1 MVYYGMPIELTK
13 KQTKVLAFIEEFA
26 AKQGFPPTLTEIADD
41 FGLSIGTVQDH
52 VEALKR
58 KGFLR
63 HKPNTARGLLPAR
76 KITDIPVYGR
86 VAAGTPTFA
95 VENMEGYWNEP
106 DGDPSDFFAL
116 KVTGDSMTGAGI
128 EHGDILKIRK
138 QNTANDKDI
147 VVALVGE
154 EATVKR
160 FRKKHGAVFLEPANP
175 KYSVINGVEFTILG
189 KVVALKRSI

>member
-13 KQTKVLAFIEEFA
+13 KQTKVLTFVEEFA
-26 AKQGFPPTLTEIADD
+26 AKHGYPPTLTEIADH
-41 FGLSIGTVQDH
+41 FGLSIGAIQDH

-63 HKPNTARGLLPAR
+63 HRPNTARGLLPLR
-76 KITDIPVYGR
+76 KATGIPVYGR
-86 VAAGTPTFA
+86 VAAGTPIFA

-106 DGDPSDFFAL
+106 DGDPSEFFAL
-116 KVTGDSMTGAGI
+116 KVTGDSMIGAGI

-138 QNTANDKDI
+138 QNTADDKDI

-160 FRKKHGAVFLEPANP
+160 FRKKHSAIFLEPANP
-175 KYSVINGVEFTILG
+175 KYSVINDVEFTILG